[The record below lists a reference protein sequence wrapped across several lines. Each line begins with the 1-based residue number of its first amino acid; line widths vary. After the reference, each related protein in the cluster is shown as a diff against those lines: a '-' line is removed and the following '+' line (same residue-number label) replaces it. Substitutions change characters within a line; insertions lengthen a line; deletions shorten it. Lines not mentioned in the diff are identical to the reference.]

1 VLAGGDPGA
10 VAGRVHAA
18 DAHLE
23 VLARA
28 HGEAFAAIVTT

>member
-1 VLAGGDPGA
+1 
-10 VAGRVHAA
+10 VAFNTMGSRLSGL

-28 HGEAFAAIVTT
+28 ADAVGLT